1 MALHRMRQRG
11 ARAALARVPE
21 RPSAL
26 LVIRP
31 QVEMARHAGVTVDE
45 PDGHH
50 LLLTYDARD
59 RDQWLAV
66 DGLYD
71 AAYPRSTI
79 EADGAFDSA
88 PGNWMIIH
96 FDYGACGMT
105 RPDVPERAAFR
116 EGDTSRD

>member
-1 MALHRMRQRG
+1 MALRRMRQRD

-21 RPSAL
+21 RPPAL

-31 QVEMARHAGVTVDE
+31 QVEMARRAGVTIDE
-45 PDGHH
+45 LDGHH
-50 LLLTYDARD
+50 VLLTYDARD

-66 DGLYD
+66 DALHD

-79 EADGAFDSA
+79 EADGSFDSA
-88 PGNWMIIH
+88 PGNWMVIH

-105 RPDVPERAAFR
+105 RTDPPPTAT
-116 EGDTSRD
+116 GDSGTSRR